1 MTPESILIPELREK
15 YQQDSLAMR
24 ETFERT
30 SDGVA
35 GIHRRTT
42 IVDGIVRR
50 LWTDLAEEPGRIA
63 VVATGGFGRK
73 ELFPSSDIDILYL
86 CADEE
91 VEQQARDSI
100 RACSQA
106 MWDIGLRASP
116 ATRTLRECDR
126 FDPENIEFTLIAS
139 GPPILDRR
147 LPSLQKASRQSHTGP
162 GSAGVE
168 SSGTKAGGDR
178 AQPSH
183 EIRQHHLPPRTQH

>member
-1 MTPESILIPELREK
+1 MTNGVLQRSSLFAHAIDARNPPEFDPNSPKSAGMTPESILIPELREK

-35 GIHRRTT
+35 AIHRRTT

-50 LWTDLAEEPGRIA
+50 LWTDLAGEPGRIA

-126 FDPENIEFTLIAS
+126 FDPENIEFTLS
-139 GPPILDRR
+139 LLDRR
-147 LPSLQKASRQSHTGP
+147 YLTGDFPLYKKLQDSLIP
-162 GSAGVE
+162 DLV
-168 SSGTKAGGDR
+168 
-178 AQPSH
+178 
-183 EIRQHHLPPRTQH
+183 